1 MKTRLRS
8 VFVGPLLEKGMW
20 QCQHQ
25 KSSYSSSKA
34 VQNNKGSHET
44 NSSWSCSLSLE
55 QSRSHP
61 QKYIVFNNFRRI
73 NGNTLHHLL
82 QFLFPCASLW
92 ICVQSP
98 PVSVLILQGL
108 HDSWIFNQGG
118 SEEEWEGNFT
128 PAARAGKCYFIRG
141 SLVYQWSYNKNQC
154 SAAEVRWLKHMFI
167 STRVNKQWQVKD
179 NGDFFFL
186 VFILG
191 Q

>member
-55 QSRSHP
+55 QSRSRP
-61 QKYIVFNNFRRI
+61 QKYIVFNNFIRI
-73 NGNTLHHLL
+73 DGNTLHHLL

-98 PVSVLILQGL
+98 PVSVLVLRGL

-118 SEEEWEGNFT
+118 SEEEWQGNFT

-141 SLVYQWSYNKNQC
+141 SSVYQWSYNKNQC
-154 SAAEVRWLKHMFI
+154 SAAEVRWLSSGKLRIMVI
-167 STRVNKQWQVKD
+167 
-179 NGDFFFL
+179 FFFR